1 MHGVGYD
8 SLDVDAI
15 QAAGISASNNPGFN
29 ASTVAEH
36 TVMLML
42 VLLHRFVEAHDTTR
56 SGAFPTAAF
65 IGANQRLF
73 RELDEENCRADR
85 LRQHRP
91 GRRPASWGGST
102 RASCT
107 THAAARRLRW
117 RSGSAYA
124 TRLTMNCL
132 LALASSAC
140 TCRPARRH
148 AT

>member
-36 TVMLML
+36 TVML

-73 RELDEENCRADR
+73 RELDEETVGLIGFGSIGRAVAQR
-85 LRQHRP
+85 LGGVQHI
-91 GRRPASWGGST
+91 A
-102 RASCT
+102 
-107 THAAARRLRW
+107 
-117 RSGSAYA
+117 
-124 TRLTMNCL
+124 
-132 LALASSAC
+132 
-140 TCRPARRH
+140 
-148 AT
+148 